1 MFAYLRFLFTSTNQ
15 HGIHSPFVYEYVTKC
30 LYNKQQLK
38 LPVSFKVLVKSLNY
52 FKYHTIQ
59 FIGADKTSEEIINL
73 HCPNILIIEGSA
85 DVLAGEIIDLDNQK
99 LIIENL
105 TNNSML
111 FMIGI
116 HKNINNLEQWKK
128 VKTMEHVRVTI
139 DLFYCGLV
147 FFRKEQAKEH
157 FKIRV

>member
-38 LPVSFKVLVKSLNY
+38 LPVSFKVLVKTLNY

-59 FIGADKTSEEIINL
+59 FIGDDKTSEEIIKL

-105 TNNSML
+105 ANNSML

-157 FKIRV
+157 FKIRI